1 MWFFLTTLSTIEIK
15 APDITPFKITNTSV
29 GQNNTLKG
37 QFHSFANVQALALAV
52 VNFTVSY

>member
-15 APDITPFKITNTSV
+15 APDITNTSV

-37 QFHSFANVQALALAV
+37 QFHGFANVQALALAV